1 MRRSRFDSLPSLL
14 RRASLLRALSG
25 AVALS
30 AVTATMVKA
39 EDFRNL
45 RDPTTPLD
53 EVVDTAPSLPEFK
66 LQAIFTHKGVGS
78 AVINKERRQV
88 GQSID
93 GFIVTKIGE
102 RQVQLRRGERSI
114 TLILSRRSRGR

>member
-25 AVALS
+25 ALAVS

-39 EDFRNL
+39 DDFRNL

-53 EVVDTAPSLPEFK
+53 EVVDTAPPLPEFK
-66 LQAIFTHKGVGS
+66 LQAIFTPVSYTH
-78 AVINKERRQV
+78 
-88 GQSID
+88 
-93 GFIVTKIGE
+93 
-102 RQVQLRRGERSI
+102 L
-114 TLILSRRSRGR
+114 TLPTTPYV

>member
-1 MRRSRFDSLPSLL
+1 MRRSYFDFLPSLWRSSSTL
-14 RRASLLRALSG
+14 SALCGLLALS
-25 AVALS
+25 VLTS
-30 AVTATMVKA
+30 TMVKA

-53 EVVDTAPSLPEFK
+53 EVVDTAPPLPEFK

-114 TLILSRRSRGR
+114 TLILSRRSRER